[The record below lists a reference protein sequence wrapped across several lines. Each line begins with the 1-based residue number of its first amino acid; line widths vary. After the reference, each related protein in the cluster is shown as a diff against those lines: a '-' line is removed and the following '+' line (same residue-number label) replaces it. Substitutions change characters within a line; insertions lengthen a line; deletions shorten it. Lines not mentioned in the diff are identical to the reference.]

1 MVIAGGQTLK
11 TELLQKNAGGI
22 GPIKGDYYWK
32 SAADLPGMK
41 VHFKVQTQF
50 NLNSGAH
57 HRDGL
62 SAVNY
67 YGTIYAFGGQ
77 GRAKGSAEC
86 SYYSTYHWEDC
97 KQKMS
102 APRFGHRSVVDA
114 DTIIHFGGNYAGSEL

>member
-1 MVIAGGQTLK
+1 
-11 TELLQKNAGGI
+11 
-22 GPIKGDYYWK
+22 
-32 SAADLPGMK
+32 MK
-41 VHFKVQTQF
+41 P
-50 NLNSGAH
+50 GAH

-102 APRFGHRSVVDA
+102 APRYGHTSVVDA